1 MRRFGLILIAFVL
14 LLSLSKPAFA
24 PIFGF
29 FPGLDELISRA
40 DAILVV
46 DLLKQKKSSSPREVY
61 EDCEVYVRKV
71 IKGEV
76 VQDKKMILSLRF
88 LPFIT
93 SLRKPDSKIM
103 RFGFRTGFRAG
114 DRHIVFLR
122 KNNKP
127 DKPPYSS
134 LDYSGGHMRISR
146 QSDLSQLKA
155 DEPKQIISE
164 LLEDFVK
171 YKRQELENLERQV
184 KTILVKE

>member
-1 MRRFGLILIAFVL
+1 MSRFGLILIAFVL

-46 DLLKQKKSSSPREVY
+46 DLLKQKSSRPREVY

-76 VQDKKMILSLRF
+76 VQEKKMILSLRF
-88 LPFIT
+88 LPFT

-134 LDYSGGHMRISR
+134 LDYSGGHMQVSR
-146 QSDLSQLKA
+146 QSDLSQLKT

-164 LLEDFVK
+164 LLEDLVK

-184 KTILVKE
+184 KTILGKE

>member
-46 DLLKQKKSSSPREVY
+46 DLLKQKSSSPREVY

-88 LPFIT
+88 LPFT

-134 LDYSGGHMRISR
+134 LDYSGGHMRVSR
-146 QSDLSQLKA
+146 QSDFSRLKA

-184 KTILVKE
+184 KTILGKE

>member
-1 MRRFGLILIAFVL
+1 MRRFGLILIPFVL

-46 DLLKQKKSSSPREVY
+46 DLLKQKSSSPGEVY

-88 LPFIT
+88 LPFI
-93 SLRKPDSKIM
+93 SLRKLDSKIM
-103 RFGFRTGFRAG
+103 RFGFLTGFRAG

-122 KNNKP
+122 KNNKS

-134 LDYSGGHMRISR
+134 LDYSGGHMRVSR
-146 QSDLSQLKA
+146 QSDLLKLKA

-171 YKRQELENLERQV
+171 YKRQELENLEHQV
-184 KTILVKE
+184 KTILGKE

>member
-46 DLLKQKKSSSPREVY
+46 DLLKQKSSSQFGLH
-61 EDCEVYVRKV
+61 EDWEVYVRKV

-76 VQDKKMILSLRF
+76 AQNKKMILSLRF
-88 LPFIT
+88 LPFI
-93 SLRKPDSKIM
+93 SSRKPDSKIM
-103 RFGFRTGFRAG
+103 HSGFRTR

-127 DKPPYSS
+127 DKAPYSS
-134 LDYSGGHMRISR
+134 LDYSGGHMRISC
-146 QSDLSQLKA
+146 QSDLSKLKA

-164 LLEDFVK
+164 LLKDFVK
-171 YKRQELENLERQV
+171 YKRQELENLEHQV
-184 KTILVKE
+184 KTILGKE